1 MIDSPEAH
9 EATAQRCPICETPI
23 ALDLP
28 GASGEPTCRHCGHV
42 LWFHKRLT
50 DQATILD
57 VTSGMIAINA
67 DIERVSKVLLRPD
80 APPNL
85 LLNLARVRFVSSA
98 FVAGMIA
105 LQRKVKATHGR
116 LILCAMNAIVRETL
130 HGARLDTFFE
140 IRDTEAEA
148 LQSL

>member
-1 MIDSPEAH
+1 MIDSPEAR
-9 EATAQRCPICETPI
+9 EATAERCPICETPI

-42 LWFHKRLT
+42 LWFHKRLA
-50 DQATILD
+50 DKATILD

-67 DIERVSKVLLRPD
+67 DIDRVSKVLLGPD
-80 APPNL
+80 SPPNV

-105 LQRKVKATHGR
+105 LHRRVRTARGR

-140 IRDTEAEA
+140 IRDTEADA
-148 LQSL
+148 LQAL